1 MSAPEVMDD
10 EQAALMR
17 LINPE
22 SSPITTPDM
31 LIKFGMWMMA
41 KVRQEIAA
49 RPAPVGQEWGTL
61 GQVMQVFG
69 KKKSATCEM
78 LNRLR
83 EQGKVRVFVPP
94 TGMSGKGDTLYN
106 LRDIE
111 AACMENAL
119 RVERGRA

>member
-10 EQAALMR
+10 ERAALLR
-17 LINPE
+17 LVGND
-22 SSPITTPDM
+22 TVATPAGVAAG
-31 LIKFGMWMMA
+31 LHW
-41 KVRQEIAA
+41 VVVTLRQELAA

-61 GQVMQVFG
+61 GQVMEYFG

-78 LNRLR
+78 LSRLR
-83 EQGKVRVFVPP
+83 AMGKVRVCVPP
-94 TGMSGKGDTLYN
+94 TGESGRGDALYN

-119 RVERGRA
+119 RVEGESHD